1 MEFRLVP
8 IFFTVGVNE
17 QAILADKFG
26 DMTAVMDTNQQSF
39 VRLESYHRRYQKLMT
54 DFFPAKSWFSAFL
67 NNSWSTWVIWF
78 NHFLKN
84 LLSTELNES
93 KRTLSSIITQLQTE
107 LMATDKIQNIE
118 IHHLA
123 ETAVRKMRGKA
134 CIINQDAK
142 E

>member
-1 MEFRLVP
+1 VFSAFPANIGKQGLMEFRLVP

-67 NNSWSTWVIWF
+67 NNS
-78 NHFLKN
+78 
-84 LLSTELNES
+84 
-93 KRTLSSIITQLQTE
+93 
-107 LMATDKIQNIE
+107 
-118 IHHLA
+118 
-123 ETAVRKMRGKA
+123 
-134 CIINQDAK
+134 
-142 E
+142 